1 MAEAQRSYTHF
12 FMSCNSTLHSDS
24 EMCCFNLVLYS
35 TLYVHF
41 IGLWCDDLCTVQ
53 YILCTFYR
61 AVMWWSLYVQYILCT
76 FYRAM
81 RWWHLYSTF
90 YVHFAGLC
98 CDDKFC
104 CINALLVCLYCRN
117 IYILLYKPHPLYING
132 HIYRPATLNRAGK
145 IYNKGYNNTVQR
157 KAKDIITQ
165 SRERQRI

>member
-1 MAEAQRSYTHF
+1 MINNNTDKTLDFVFTRSRRFSFTITLWQKPKGVTCIFLCLVIQR
-12 FMSCNSTLHSDS
+12 CIRIQKCAAL
-24 EMCCFNLVLYS
+24 
-35 TLYVHF
+35 TLY
-41 IGLWCDDLCTVQ
+41 CTVHCM
-53 YILCTFYR
+53 YILQGC
-61 AVMWWSLYVQYILCT
+61 AVMT
-76 FYRAM
+76 FV
-81 RWWHLYSTF
+81 LYSTF

-117 IYILLYKPHPLYING
+117 IYILLCKPHPLYING

-145 IYNKGYNNTVQR
+145 IYNKGYSYTAQR